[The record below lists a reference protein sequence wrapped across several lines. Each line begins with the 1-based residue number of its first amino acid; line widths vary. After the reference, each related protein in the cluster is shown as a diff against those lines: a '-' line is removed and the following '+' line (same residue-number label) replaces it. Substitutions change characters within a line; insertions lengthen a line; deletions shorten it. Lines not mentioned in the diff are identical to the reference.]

1 MKKALIL
8 FCGLLLISALG
19 YAQQDKEP
27 NKKNRTLTISIAPAF
42 FATLD
47 ENIDGDTFLPASF
60 YVTENYM
67 LKPRLSFS
75 AGIHFFSKKFVTQ
88 GFTISDFGS
97 GYSGPTKTTNKF
109 SVFDIPLQLN
119 YYIINPNDKF
129 NLYAKTQI
137 LNAFIANYTK
147 GEPDMFGKYGSHTD
161 YGYNMFLGIGFGLDF
176 KVVDRLSFV
185 IEPGFNY
192 SVIGF
197 LPEVGLIDCQLGIKY
212 TLTKK

>member
-1 MKKALIL
+1 MKKVLIL
-8 FCGLLLISALG
+8 ICGLILISALV

-27 NKKNRTLTISIAPAF
+27 KKKDKSLTISIAPSF

-47 ENIDGDTFLPASF
+47 ENLDADTFLPASF
-60 YVTENYM
+60 YLTKNYM

-75 AGIHFFSKKFVTQ
+75 TGIHFFSKKFVEQ
-88 GFTISDFGS
+88 GFIIVDFGP

-109 SVFDIPLQLN
+109 SVFDIPLQAN
-119 YYIINPNDKF
+119 YYLIKPNDKF
-129 NLYAKTQI
+129 NLYAKAEI

-147 GEPDMFGKYGSHTD
+147 GEPDWNGKYGSHTD
-161 YGYNMFLGIGFGLDF
+161 YGYNMFLGVGFGLDF

-197 LPEVGLIDCQLGIKY
+197 LPEVGLIDCQFGLKY
-212 TLTKK
+212 ALTKK